1 MMAILELIVVNGCDA
16 SEILSPPG
24 IGGDAVPAEIK
35 RRIGSR
41 VCLIGGMDQVNIL
54 TNGTSEHI
62 HAEVHRLFEALG
74 PARGYIL
81 SASDH
86 FFDAPVE
93 NLRAFAAAGR
103 ECVYG

>member
-1 MMAILELIVVNGCDA
+1 
-16 SEILSPPG
+16 
-24 IGGDAVPAEIK
+24 
-35 RRIGSR
+35 
-41 VCLIGGMDQVNIL
+41 L
-54 TNGTSEHI
+54 TNGTSEQI